1 MAYRTLLALNVTNK
15 KDVHVVFI
23 ERDLGRRNVLG
34 PFESLWGSISSYKVP
49 LNPPSY
55 PSHSFF
61 LTLVGCNR

>member
-49 LNPPSY
+49 LNPPLLSY
-55 PSHSFF
+55 SLMF